1 MLGDPRSAALITN
14 FAFQWLNIPKIDTLE
29 PDPVLYPD
37 FTPDLRA
44 AFREEMRLFLDS
56 VLRSDRS
63 VLDLLGSDTT
73 FVNETLARQYGIP
86 DIRGDQFREVHLA
99 DPNRWGLLGKGAVLM
114 STSYGN
120 RTAPVLRGAWILD
133 NITGTPPTS
142 PPPGVGALKETEPGK
157 EAQTVRVRLEHHR
170 QNPSCNACHGILDP
184 LGFAL
189 ENFDVIGGWRDQ
201 DRDAGSA
208 IDSSGQLADGTHVN
222 GPAQLRKALLA
233 RPDQFV
239 QTLTEKLMTFALGR
253 GVTYQDMPTVRAIV
267 RRAGADHYRFED
279 IVAGIVES
287 DAFEMRELPPAKF
300 DLKQASLTSMAPR
313 STP

>member
-1 MLGDPRSAALITN
+1 V
-14 FAFQWLNIPKIDTLE
+14 LE
-29 PDPVLYPD
+29 
-37 FTPDLRA
+37 
-44 AFREEMRLFLDS
+44 
-56 VLRSDRS
+56 
-63 VLDLLGSDTT
+63 LLSSDTT
-73 FVNETLARQYGIP
+73 FVNETLARQYAIP

-114 STSYGN
+114 ATSYGN

-201 DRDAGSA
+201 DLDAGSA
-208 IDSSGQLADGTHVN
+208 IDSSGQLANGTRVN
-222 GPAQLRKALLA
+222 GPAALRKALLA

-253 GVTYQDMPTVRAIV
+253 GVIYQDMPTVRAIV
-267 RRAGADHYRFED
+267 RRAGVDHYRFED
-279 IVAGIVES
+279 IVAGVVES
-287 DAFEMRELPPAKF
+287 DAFEKRELPPAKA
-300 DLKQASLTSMAPR
+300 DVQQASLIGPAAR

>member
-1 MLGDPRSAALITN
+1 
-14 FAFQWLNIPKIDTLE
+14 
-29 PDPVLYPD
+29 
-37 FTPDLRA
+37 
-44 AFREEMRLFLDS
+44 
-56 VLRSDRS
+56 
-63 VLDLLGSDTT
+63 
-73 FVNETLARQYGIP
+73 
-86 DIRGDQFREVHLA
+86 
-99 DPNRWGLLGKGAVLM
+99 
-114 STSYGN
+114 
-120 RTAPVLRGAWILD
+120 VLRGAWILD

-208 IDSSGQLADGTHVN
+208 IDSSGQLADGTHVD

-267 RRAGADHYRFED
+267 RRAAADHDRFED
-279 IVAGIVES
+279 LVAGIVES
-287 DAFEMRELPPAKF
+287 DAFELRALPPVKF
-300 DLKQASLTSMAPR
+300 DLKQASLASPHSG